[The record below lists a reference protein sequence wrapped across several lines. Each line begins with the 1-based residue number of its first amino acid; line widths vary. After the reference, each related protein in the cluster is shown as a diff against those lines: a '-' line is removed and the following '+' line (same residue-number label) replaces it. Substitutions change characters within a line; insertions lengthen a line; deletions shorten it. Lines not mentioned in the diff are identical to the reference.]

1 MFSFV
6 VVRVNISCAPNR
18 ALDVEDADVEKH
30 SKTAA
35 DKCSARSVVTRKP
48 ALFASSQSRLH
59 FFDRGHSRQ
68 YFGHGRG
75 FLFSAAADLDH
86 K

>member
-6 VVRVNISCAPNR
+6 VVRVNIACAPNR

-30 SKTAA
+30 SETAA
-35 DKCSARSVVTRKP
+35 DKCCARSVVTREP
-48 ALFASSQSRLH
+48 ALFTSSQSKLP
-59 FFDRGHSRQ
+59 FFGRGHSRQ

-75 FLFSAAADLDH
+75 FLFSAAADVDH